1 MVIDAVKIF
10 APTAI
15 AFFIGIA
22 ITPLVSAYLYK
33 HKMWKKR
40 PGKVALDGGSTPIF
54 DSLHG
59 ATELKT
65 PRMGGVV
72 IWGSVLLTIITIW
85 LLAKIFPSVTTE
97 KLDFLHRNQTWLP
110 LFTLL
115 SGSLIGL
122 FNDYL
127 DISASEHKIATG
139 LSLKK
144 RLLLVFVIG
153 AVGAYWFFV
162 KLGVSSVAIPYD
174 GIVDIGLWF
183 IPFFILVMMAIYA
196 GGVIDGIDG
205 LAGGVFA
212 SAFSAYTIIALYQN
226 QIDLAAFCA
235 VIVGGIL
242 AFLWFN
248 IPPARFYM
256 TETGTMGLT
265 LTLAVVA
272 FLTDAHVNG
281 KGVLVLPI
289 IAFPLTLTVLSDVI
303 QVASKKF
310 RRKKVFLVAPLHHHF
325 EAIGWPGYKVTM
337 RYWVISI
344 IFAVIGVIIA
354 LSGHTL

>member
-10 APTAI
+10 VPATI
-15 AFFIGIA
+15 SFFVGIA
-22 ITPLVSAYLYK
+22 ITPVVTHYLYK
-33 HKMWKKR
+33 YKVWQKKG
-40 PGKVALDGGSTPIF
+40 GKITADGKETPIF
-54 DSLHG
+54 NKLH
-59 ATELKT
+59 AETDVKT
-65 PRMGGVV
+65 PRMGGIV
-72 IWGSVLLTIITIW
+72 IWGSVVLTITIIW

-97 KLDFLHRNQTWLP
+97 KLDFLHRSQTWLP
-110 LFTLL
+110 LFTLI
-115 SGSLIGL
+115 SGSLIGR

-127 DISASEHKIATG
+127 DVTGSAEKHSTG

-144 RLLLVFVIG
+144 RLLLVLAIG
-153 AVGAYWFFV
+153 SIGAYWFYV
-162 KLGVSSVAIPYD
+162 KLGVSSVAIPFA
-174 GIVDIGLWF
+174 GILNIGWWF

-212 SAFSAYTIIALYQN
+212 AAYTAYAIIAMFQN
-226 QIDLAAFCA
+226 QIDLAAFCM

-289 IAFPLTLTVLSDVI
+289 VAFPLTFTGVSNVI
-303 QVASKKF
+303 EVTSKKF
-310 RRKKVFLVAPLHHHF
+310 RLIKVFLVAPLHHLF
-325 EAIGWPGYKVTM
+325 VGIGWPGY
-337 RYWVISI
+337 
-344 IFAVIGVIIA
+344 
-354 LSGHTL
+354 